1 MFLNYFKFMNKDKPL
16 FNPHDKFFKESF
28 SRKEVASSF
37 IKEYLPEKI
46 CRKLDFKTLT
56 ILKDSYIDKE
66 LAEHFSDILY
76 SIQFSGK
83 QTYIYL
89 LFEHKSYIDPWT
101 GFQLLRNMVKIWE
114 NYRKQHKN
122 RKKLPVILPVVI
134 YQGKQKWDLNE
145 SIGHLF
151 EYEDNIEDY
160 IPEFK
165 SEVYDISR
173 IPEEKIRGEILL
185 RVYLLI
191 QKYAIG
197 GNIFEKLPQIF
208 SLLTAVFDEKTKTE
222 YLETLLRYL
231 SSVSNTEQLDIIKS
245 EVDQFIEHGG
255 EIMTTIAEKWVQEGI
270 EKGKLEGKI
279 EGKIEDA
286 KKMLQLGLNIDQIIE
301 ITGLRRDKIEELM
314 ENKK

>member
-1 MFLNYFKFMNKDKPL
+1 MNNDKPL

-28 SRKEVASSF
+28 SRKEIASSF
-37 IKEYLPEKI
+37 IKEYLPDNI
-46 CRKLDFKTLT
+46 CSKLNFKTLT

-66 LAEHFSDILY
+66 LSEHFSDILY
-76 SIQFSGK
+76 SIQLSGK
-83 QTYIYL
+83 LTYIYL

-151 EYEDNIEDY
+151 EYKENMEDY

-165 SEVYDISR
+165 SEVYDISH
-173 IPEEKIRGEILL
+173 IHEEKIRGEILL

-191 QKYAIG
+191 QKYAIRG
-197 GNIFEKLPQIF
+197 DIYGKLPQIF
-208 SLLTAVFDEKTKTE
+208 SLLASVLEEKTKTE

-231 SSVSNTEQLDIIKS
+231 SSVSNTEQLDILKS

-270 EKGKLEGKI
+270 EKGKLEGKR
-279 EGKIEDA
+279 EGKLEGKLEIA
-286 KKMLQLGLNIDQIIE
+286 KKMLRMGLNNEQIIE
-301 ITGLRRDKIEELM
+301 ITGLSRDKIEELM
-314 ENKK
+314 ENKN